1 MSNKASSRTSRWY
14 KRGWRDRAAVKCLP
28 LLYDGLWWIPRT
40 ICEMGWYVL
49 VVLGLERRHP
59 DPGSMARQPSLMGEA
74 QANEKCSFN
83 GGKLGVVAEVG
94 P

>member
-1 MSNKASSRTSRWY
+1 MSNKASSRHQDGI
-14 KRGWRDRAAVKCLP
+14 RGAGETVVKCLP
-28 LLYDGLWWIPRT
+28 LLYDGLRLIPRT
-40 ICEMGWYVL
+40 ICEMGWHVL

-59 DPGSMARQPSLMGEA
+59 DPGSMAHQPSLMGEA
-74 QANEKCSFN
+74 QVNEKCSLN